1 MKRRMHFEILA
12 RVFAAYALALL
23 VVPCVRAQAVSRDG
37 ELRKKVEEV
46 ISASGAETVGV
57 AFYDLETKR
66 ELLINPDASF
76 HAASTMKVPVMME
89 VFRQAHT
96 GRLSLDAPLA
106 VRNEFKSIADGSLFS
121 VSPEDDSEKMLYRKT
136 GQAVPVRELV
146 ELMINASSNLATN
159 ILIQRVTPA
168 RVMDLMRKSGARNI
182 QVLRGVE
189 DTKAYERRLNNTT
202 TARDLSIL
210 LRRIAEGRAVSKDA
224 SREMVEIMSRQRFNE
239 GIPAGLP
246 PSARV
251 AHKTG
256 SITKINH
263 DAAIV
268 YPPGATGR
276 KPYVLVVL
284 TRGLADEKRAHRL
297 IADISRVVYEGL

>member
-1 MKRRMHFEILA
+1 MKLKNPDKAPARFLLA
-12 RVFAAYALALL
+12 CALALL
-23 VVPCVRAQAVSRDG
+23 FIPAARAQEVSRDG
-37 ELRKKVEEV
+37 ALRKKVEEV
-46 ISASGAETVGV
+46 IGASGAETVGV

-66 ELLINPDASF
+66 ELLINPDATF

-96 GRLSLDAPLA
+96 GQLSLDASLDI
-106 VRNEFKSIADGSLFS
+106 RNQFKSIADGSFFS
-121 VSPEDDSEKMLYRKT
+121 VSPEDDSEKTLYQKT
-136 GQAVPVRELV
+136 GQAVAVRELV

-159 ILIQRVTPA
+159 VLIQRVTPA
-168 RVMDLMRKSGARNI
+168 RIMVFMRKSGARNI

-189 DTKAYERRLNNTT
+189 DGKAYERHMNNTT
-202 TARDLSIL
+202 TAHDLSIL

-224 SREMVEIMSRQRFNE
+224 SREMIEIMSRQRFNE

-268 YPPGATGR
+268 
-276 KPYVLVVL
+276 
-284 TRGLADEKRAHRL
+284 
-297 IADISRVVYEGL
+297 